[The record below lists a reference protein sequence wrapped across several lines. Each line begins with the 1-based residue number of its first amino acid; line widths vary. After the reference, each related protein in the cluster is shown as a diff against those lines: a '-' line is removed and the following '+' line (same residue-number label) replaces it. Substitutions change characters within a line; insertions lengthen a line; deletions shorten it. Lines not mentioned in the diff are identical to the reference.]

1 MEIKNIFL
9 LLVSFLVDQNK
20 STTASREEVKDPH
33 LKVIQRVLQQTTTGE
48 NFVISPAQ
56 ALNLYENLQ
65 INEKFRFLKTS
76 SPNIDTHNV
85 CDFPIRNTTLLT
97 SSKDLCQAITL
108 KARWSFNF
116 QTRDIHKGV
125 YHANNA
131 NNTKEIK
138 QIHVDFMRKD
148 DIFRSGYLEPIQAN
162 VLELPLQ
169 FKSIKLFIILPKY
182 LQDLSAVRRKLYENP
197 ELLYFCTGNVM
208 KMQLVRVLMPKF
220 HIFYEWDLKSLYDEI
235 YSEHLGSHANI
246 LQSCDLIFN
255 EHGIG
260 RYDTATVMFWNIYSY
275 LRLSPAVF
283 DINQPFLFMITDQ
296 EGIQFFG
303 QVVDI

>member
-9 LLVSFLVDQNK
+9 LFVSFLVYQSK
-20 STTASREEVKDPH
+20 STTATPEEVKDPH
-33 LKVIQRVLQQTTTGE
+33 LKIIKRALQQTTAEE

-76 SPNIDTHNV
+76 LPFKKDTHNV
-85 CDFPIRNTTLLT
+85 FDFPIRNTTLVT
-97 SSKDLCQAITL
+97 SSKDLWQTITL

-116 QTRDIHKGV
+116 QTRDTHKGV
-125 YHANNA
+125 FQHHA
-131 NNTKEIK
+131 NNTKKIK

-148 DIFRSGYLEPIQAN
+148 DIFRSGYLEPLQAN

-182 LQDLSAVRRKLYENP
+182 SRGLSALRRKLYENP
-197 ELLYFCTGNVM
+197 ELLHVCTGCVIKM
-208 KMQLVRVLMPKF
+208 KPVRVLMPKF
-220 HIFYEWDLKSLYDEI
+220 QIFYEQDMKSLYDEA
-235 YSEHLGSHANI
+235 YLEHLGSYTNI
-246 LQSCDLIFN
+246 LQSCDLVFN
-255 EHGIG
+255 EHGVG
-260 RYDTATVMFWNIYSY
+260 RFDTATVMFWNIYSY
-275 LRLSPAVF
+275 LRLPPAVF
-283 DINQPFLFMITDQ
+283 DINRPFLFMITDE